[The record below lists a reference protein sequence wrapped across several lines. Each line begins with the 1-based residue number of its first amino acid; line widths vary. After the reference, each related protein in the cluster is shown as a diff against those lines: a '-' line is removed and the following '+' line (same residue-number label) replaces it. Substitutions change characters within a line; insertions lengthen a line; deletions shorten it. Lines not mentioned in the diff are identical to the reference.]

1 MKLSKYQRITIGLIC
16 LVTPLINLSAELKK
30 VDPYALPKDKS
41 AEDICRKL
49 AIAAHPGKVFSFN
62 VYNDNNV
69 FHYQYEINDQDKN
82 WLVICD
88 STTKTIIKD
97 ESEDLPSKL

>member
-1 MKLSKYQRITIGLIC
+1 MKLSKYEQLIISVIC
-16 LVTPLINLSAELKK
+16 LATSLTNLSAEPKV

-41 AEDICRKL
+41 VEDTCRKL

-62 VYNDNNV
+62 VYNDNND

-88 STTKTIIKD
+88 GGTKRIIKD
-97 ESEDLPSKL
+97 ESEDLSSLL